1 MLYKKA
7 RREYSHNF
15 RIYLVSI
22 MRTKFTIVL
31 LASIIL
37 IYNATAQDNQSLRYH
52 ADRKDVFIGAAV
64 SNAFFGFTPTNT
76 YVTTLKGEFNALVAE
91 NAMKFGPLR
100 PSETTF
106 NFNSADYLV
115 DFALDN
121 NMEIRGHALI
131 WHNQLP
137 SWVEEG
143 DFSRDELLAVME
155 EHITTVVGR
164 YKGQIREWD
173 VVNEAIVTNTP
184 DNFRRTIFYNTIGPE
199 YIDSA
204 FVYAH
209 RADPD
214 ALLFYNDY
222 SAESIN
228 EKSNVMYEMV
238 QGMLERGIPIHG
250 VGLQSHFILN
260 SINFSSMDQNMKRFA
275 DLGLLTNITE
285 LDIRMHNSLFDDP
298 QALADQAENY
308 KQLMELCLENESCTS
323 FIMWGFTDAFSWVP
337 GFFENYGNALIYDH
351 NYHPKPARDSL
362 FSTLSDGYDFPSY
375 ISHHNLSDLD
385 IKVFPNPAKDNIT
398 IESKTGKTNLKTEI
412 FDLTGRKVLEVRHQ
426 SLHSENIDLS
436 TISKSG
442 TYILTISNK
451 ENKIQR
457 SIIQII
463 K

>member
-1 MLYKKA
+1 MKNQFITILLLKA
-7 RREYSHNF
+7 LTLQVANS
-15 RIYLVSI
+15 
-22 MRTKFTIVL
+22 
-31 LASIIL
+31 
-37 IYNATAQDNQSLRYH
+37 QDDHTLRFH
-52 ADRKDVFIGAAV
+52 ADRQNILIGAAV
-64 SNAFFGFTPTNT
+64 SNAFFGFAPTHQ
-76 YVTTLKGEFNALVAE
+76 YVETLKEEFNALVAE
-91 NAMKFGPLR
+91 NTMKFGPLR
-100 PSETTF
+100 PSATTF
-106 NFNSADYLV
+106 NFNNTDHLV
-115 DFALDN
+115 NFAN
-121 NMEIRGHALI
+121 ENQMEIRGHALI

-137 SWVEEG
+137 SWLEEG
-143 DFSRDELLAVME
+143 DFSREELLAVME
-155 EHITTVVGR
+155 EHITIVVGR

-173 VVNEAIVTNTP
+173 VVNEAIDTNTP

-222 SAESIN
+222 SAERIN

-323 FIMWGFTDAFSWVP
+323 FLMWGFTDAFSWVP
-337 GFFENYGNALIYDH
+337 GFFENYGNALIYDQS
-351 NYHPKPARDSL
+351 YEPKPARESL
-362 FSTLSDGYDFPSY
+362 FDVLSEGYDFPSSITQY
-375 ISHHNLSDLD
+375 PDCQWQIN
-385 IKVFPNPAKDNIT
+385 IFPNPAKDQLVVEADGENAGF
-398 IESKTGKTNLKTEI
+398 KTTI
-412 FDLTGRKVLEVRHQ
+412 FDMTGRKIIETQHQ
-426 SLHSENIDLS
+426 PFHKQVIDLN
-436 TISKSG
+436 TVEKSG
-442 TYILTISNK
+442 TYLLVVSDRK
-451 ENKIQR
+451 NKIQR